1 MMNRELD
8 AESIG
13 EQLGVE
19 GVGNVVSKVEAYC
32 AYEEQRIELTNQPR
46 IVALRQEGSLLLEEE
61 RDLTERLRHAPPPG
75 DLRSRRRKSAYYW
88 GVTIILT
95 IAAFVFCLLSF
106 DPFRVGWKGYLYCL
120 GIAVVTPFLLEQ
132 FLEKWNAERIL
143 KSVAGIA
150 CAAALTSLM
159 LLAVI
164 RGDLF
169 AEQMKN
175 TAPVVVIDDEQPQQ
189 SPQAPPQNNFYD
201 ATAKLLQLVMI
212 FLALAMELGAGL
224 ALREAWRI
232 GSDSS
237 EDWQKLVNRLEEVR
251 QRMLAITYEITSL
264 QNEARVFAARFWR
277 NFYRAMLTHSVR
289 SAMTKLSVVAL
300 ALLLSHGWALAQDQ
314 TNLVIAIDLSQSVA
328 VVGPDQKTEFQKNVD
343 GVTKLLAQVPADSR
357 VTVIGITDKSFAQP
371 DILLSA
377 TIPNDAGYFGERLKS
392 GQFQLVRA
400 WKSRSAQLKPHFRRT
415 DIIGAL
421 LLASQLFNQ
430 RNDSGQKV
438 LILFS
443 DMRHSMPDIDLE
455 SPSVVPTF
463 AYVRKRAHTMQ
474 ADLQR
479 VRMYALGVDGSGKD
493 LRYWE
498 GLRQFWR
505 EYFLEAGA
513 RLHCFSVLRDPSDFL
528 ASER

>member
-8 AESIG
+8 ADSIG
-13 EQLGVE
+13 EQLGIE
-19 GVGNVVSKVEAYC
+19 GVGSVVSKVEAYC

-46 IVALRQEGSLLLEEE
+46 IVALRLEGSLLLEEE
-61 RDLTERLRHAPPPG
+61 KDLMERLRHAPPPG
-75 DLRSRRRKSAYYW
+75 DIRSRRRKSAYYW

-95 IAAFVFCLLSF
+95 IAAFVFSLLSF

-120 GIAVVTPFLLEQ
+120 GIAIVTPFLLEQ

-143 KSVAGIA
+143 KSVAGVA
-150 CAAALTSLM
+150 CAAALTSLI

-175 TAPVVVIDDEQPQQ
+175 TSPVVVIDDEQSQQ
-189 SPQAPPQNNFYD
+189 SPQAPPQNIFYD

-224 ALREAWRI
+224 ALHQAWI
-232 GSDSS
+232 MGSDSS
-237 EDWQKLVNRLEEVR
+237 EDWGSLRIRLEEVH
-251 QRMLAITYEITSL
+251 QRMMAITHEIATL
-264 QNEARVFAARFWR
+264 QNEPRVFAARFWR

-289 SAMTKLSVVAL
+289 SAMTKLLVVAL
-300 ALLLSHGWALAQDQ
+300 AIPLCHGRGLAQGR

-392 GQFQLVRA
+392 VQSKLVRA
-400 WKSRSAQLKPHFRRT
+400 WKSRSAQLKPDFRRT
-415 DIIGAL
+415 EIIGAL
-421 LLASQLFNQ
+421 FLASQIFNQ
-430 RNDSGQKV
+430 WNDSGQKV
-438 LILFS
+438 LVLFS
-443 DMRHSMPDIDLE
+443 DMRHSMPDLDFE
-455 SPSVVPTF
+455 SLSRVPSLSDT
-463 AYVRKRAHTMQ
+463 RKRAHIIP
-474 ADLQR
+474 ANLQR
-479 VRMYALGVDGSGKD
+479 IRVYALGVDGAGKD
-493 LRYWE
+493 LIYWE
-498 GLRQFWR
+498 CLRQFWTQ
-505 EYFLEAGA
+505 YFRDAGA
-513 RLHCFSVLRDPSDFL
+513 DLRCFSVLRDPPDFL